1 MTGKYFYFPGILS
14 ILVGIYV
21 LITMKDTP
29 QSCGLPSIEE
39 NILGNIHQMK
49 SKKDRE
55 REAFSKGNFI

>member
-1 MTGKYFYFPGILS
+1 MTEKYFYFPGILS

-39 NILGNIHQMK
+39 HTGEYPPDEK
-49 SKKDRE
+49 
-55 REAFSKGNFI
+55 